1 MSYSP
6 DNRGENALTACLAA
20 ATEELEKWQGKLA
33 AALASDTVVDATGD
47 PLKDIREAE
56 DTIVE
61 LEREIEYLEERL
73 G

>member
-20 ATEELEKWQGKLA
+20 ATGALETARAKLAELE
-33 AALASDTVVDATGD
+33 ASDSAEWVDI
-47 PLKDIREAE
+47 KDARRDVI
-56 DTIVE
+56 D